1 MQHILDE
8 IARRKQQESLIFN
21 KSTCTGEILST
32 LDALLQN
39 NDREFLIQAYRSLLD
54 REPDHTG
61 LEFFLDRLASGS
73 TSKIDILREIRYS
86 PEGKHKSTQIIG
98 LLPPIELEWKQVIS
112 SINSINCLEDISHLF
127 TDNLSSPYSYL
138 GEKPF
143 YSLSEFLQ
151 FHNTDFVKN
160 AYLTLLCREPDPDAL
175 QYYSIRLSQGSLTK
189 VDILGRLRYSR
200 EGRLT
205 HKKIKGLLLPFIIQ
219 LTYHIPILGHL
230 LSAVSLLVNSRKL
243 IRRIRTLEEQ
253 ADYQTIQNNA
263 FNNRMSKLEAINLR
277 AIKKFQQMVGYFQQL
292 ATCQAIEFTQLKLVA
307 DTKTNHSELSCLK
320 KRLQD
325 FVQTKTVVDHSAES
339 LTQLKT
345 LLHSKPD
352 TNDLTQL
359 AQQLQATIAAKA
371 SAADLAQLAQQLHA
385 TVNAKASTDDL
396 AQLAQQLHANVN
408 AKASTDDL
416 IYLAHQLQANADAK
430 ASTDDLVQYTQQVQ
444 SLIDDLRNQLRDHK
458 RTILDQQRRLSLLL
472 EETRKRLPKP
482 LDTEQLNMLA
492 DAESHRLDAMYA
504 TFEDH
509 FRGTRKDIKE
519 RQSIYLTIIR
529 NSGAG
534 FEKSPVLDIGCGRG
548 EWLELLRENKLTSY
562 GVDLNDIFVRQ
573 CQEDQLN
580 VVKQDALVYLRGLQ
594 DDTLGAITGFHIIEH
609 LPINS
614 LVSLLDEAIRVLRP
628 GGVVIFETPNPENLV
643 VGACNFYMDP
653 THRNPLPPEM
663 SLFLVEARGFVQ
675 CEIKRVNRQ
684 ELSDP
689 IAFLEPGFLG
699 AKELNALIQITN
711 DYYFAAPDYAV
722 IGYKA

>member
-1 MQHILDE
+1 MNKTFHTDTDIEHVMQHILDE
-8 IARRKQQESLIFN
+8 VARRKQQESLIFN
-21 KSTCTGEILST
+21 KPTCTSEILST

-86 PEGKHKSTQIIG
+86 PEGKHKSAQIIG
-98 LLPPIELEWKQVIS
+98 LLPPVELEWKQVIS
-112 SINSINCLEDISHLF
+112 SINSINCLEGISHLF
-127 TDNLSSPYSYL
+127 TDNLSSPSSYL
-138 GEKPF
+138 GEKLF
-143 YSLSEFLQ
+143 YSLNEFLQ

-175 QYYSIRLSQGSLTK
+175 QYYSTRLSQGSLTK

-205 HKKIKGLLLPFIIQ
+205 HKKIKGLLVPFIIQ
-219 LTYHIPILGHL
+219 LTYHIPILGHF
-230 LSAVSLLVNSRKL
+230 LSAVSLLANSRKL
-243 IRRIRTLEEQ
+243 IRRIRMLEEQ
-253 ADYQTIQNNA
+253 AAYQSIQNDS
-263 FNNRMSKLEAINLR
+263 FNDRMPKLAAINLR
-277 AIKKFQQMVGYFQQL
+277 AIKKFQQLVGYFQQL
-292 ATCQAIEFTQLKLVA
+292 AACQAIEFTQLKLVA
-307 DTKTNHSELSCLK
+307 DTKTNHSELSHLK
-320 KRLQD
+320 KHLQD
-325 FVQTKTVVDHSAES
+325 FVQTKTVVDHLTES
-339 LTQLKT
+339 LTKLKV
-345 LLHSKPD
+345 LLHSKPNI
-352 TNDLTQL
+352 NDFTQL
-359 AQQLQATIAAKA
+359 AQQLQSTIAAKA

-385 TVNAKASTDDL
+385 TVDAKA
-396 AQLAQQLHANVN
+396 N
-408 AKASTDDL
+408 TDDL

-430 ASTDDLVQYTQQVQ
+430 ASIDDFAQYTQQVQ
-444 SLIDDLRNQLRDHK
+444 SLIGDLRNQLRDHK

-482 LDTEQLNMLA
+482 FDAEQLNVLA

-519 RQSIYLTIIR
+519 RQSIYLPIIR

-548 EWLELLRENKLTSY
+548 EWLDLLRENKLVGC

-573 CQEDQLN
+573 CQEDHLN
-580 VVKQDALVYLRGLQ
+580 VVKQDALIYLRGLQ

-609 LPINS
+609 LPINT
-614 LVSLLDEAIRVLRP
+614 LVSLLDEAIRVLQP
-628 GGVVIFETPNPENLV
+628 GGIVIFETPNPENLV

-653 THRNPLPPEM
+653 THRNPLPPAM

-689 IAFLEPGFLG
+689 VTFLEPGFLG